1 MYSTVL
7 FFGSHKHFTLP
18 DIIMPITRSQTNLS
32 NTKRIINVDRTPRQA
47 FPGPVIEWLDLDFS
61 ETSPVKQVNWK
72 DSLNEMIQGVEGCSH
87 ITFACPLEMPHRL
100 WIIIGKDQ
108 DSNEDKKRRD

>member
-1 MYSTVL
+1 
-7 FFGSHKHFTLP
+7 
-18 DIIMPITRSQTNLS
+18 
-32 NTKRIINVDRTPRQA
+32 
-47 FPGPVIEWLDLDFS
+47 VIEWLDLDFS

-87 ITFACPLEMPHRL
+87 ITFAYPLEMPHRL